1 MWFVMSLLALLFWSG
16 SDIFTKVGAK
26 EGDLDSH
33 LKISVVVG
41 FVMGFHAFAT
51 IISGKASV
59 TVSDIIRYL
68 PASSLY
74 ILSMVLGYIGLRY
87 IELSVSSPICNCSGA
102 FSAVLCLIFLH
113 EAVDALQATG
123 IILVTAG
130 VFLLGVAESKE
141 DEASRMKRQE
151 LSGRSYKKDI
161 RAFILPILYC
171 LLDTLGTFAD
181 SAILVS
187 MDEDSANCA
196 YELTWFACA
205 VVILIYLFCVR
216 KARFSLDQSLP
227 MLSGAL
233 CETAGQAAY
242 VKALNDNPVTSAP
255 IISSYCVLSCVW
267 AAIFL
272 KERLSKRHYIAL
284 FFTVAG
290 IIVMGFCE

>member
-41 FVMGFHAFAT
+41 FVMGFHALAM
-51 IISGKASV
+51 ILSGKASV
-59 TVSDIIRYL
+59 TLPDLIRYL
-68 PASSLY
+68 PASALY
-74 ILSMVLGYIGLRY
+74 ILSMVIGYLGLRY

-102 FSAVLCLIFLH
+102 FSAILCLIFLH
-113 EAVDALQATG
+113 EAIDSLQALG

-130 VFLLGVAESKE
+130 VFMLGVAESKE
-141 DEASRMKRQE
+141 DEESRRKRQE
-151 LSGRSYKKDI
+151 LSGRHYRKDI
-161 RAFILPILYC
+161 RAFILPIVYC

-181 SAILVS
+181 SAILVN
-187 MDEDSANCA
+187 MDEDTANCA

-205 VVILIYLFCVR
+205 VVILIYLFFVR
-216 KARFSLDQSLP
+216 KARFSVDQCLP

-233 CETAGQAAY
+233 CETAGQTAY

-267 AAIFL
+267 AALFL
-272 KERLSKRHYIAL
+272 KERLSRRHYIAL
-284 FFTVAG
+284 LFTIAG
-290 IIVMGFCE
+290 IVVMGFCE

>member
-1 MWFVMSLLALLFWSG
+1 MWFLMSLLALLFWSG

-41 FVMGFHAFAT
+41 FVMGIHALAMIF
-51 IISGKASV
+51 SGKATV
-59 TVSDIIRYL
+59 TVSDFINYL
-68 PASSLY
+68 PASALY
-74 ILSMVLGYIGLRY
+74 ILSMVIGYLGLRY

-113 EAVDALQATG
+113 EAVDGLQALG

-130 VFLLGVAESKE
+130 VFLLGVAESRE
-141 DEASRMKRQE
+141 DEESRKRRQE
-151 LSGRSYKKDI
+151 LSGRTYKKDI
-161 RAFILPILYC
+161 RAFLLPIVYC

-181 SAILVS
+181 SAILVN

-205 VVILIYLFCVR
+205 VVILIYLVCVR
-216 KARFSLDQSLP
+216 KARFSVSQSLP

-267 AAIFL
+267 AALFL
-272 KERLSKRHYIAL
+272 KERLSRNHYIAL
-284 FFTVAG
+284 LFTIAG

>member
-41 FVMGFHAFAT
+41 FVMGFHALAMILT
-51 IISGKASV
+51 GKATV
-59 TVSDIIRYL
+59 TLSDLIHYL
-68 PASSLY
+68 PASALY
-74 ILSMVLGYIGLRY
+74 ILSMVIGYLGLRY

-113 EAVDALQATG
+113 EAVDVLQALG

-141 DEASRMKRQE
+141 DDESRMKRQE

-205 VVILIYLFCVR
+205 VVILIYLFCIR
-216 KARFSLDQSLP
+216 KARFSLDQGLP

-267 AAIFL
+267 AAVFL
-272 KERLSKRHYIAL
+272 KERLSKRHYFAL
-284 FFTVAG
+284 LFTLAG
-290 IIVMGFCE
+290 IVVMGFCE